1 VTGLNKLARTKHCS
15 LFCRRDK
22 EKSFV
27 TLSPG
32 HTSLPVS
39 TVEGRQRNP
48 DQQQVQQQQL
58 QQPATAAPQQLPTL
72 ARTTK
77 SGLLVYSSSDYSLNN
92 NNNNNNNNK
101 FVHSAM
107 TMSAYDESVKSAVH
121 VYEQVTML
129 LILFCA
135 VIYNFCTITI
145 EIIVYT

>member
-1 VTGLNKLARTKHCS
+1 M
-15 LFCRRDK
+15 
-22 EKSFV
+22 
-27 TLSPG
+27 TLPPG
-32 HTSLPVS
+32 HTSPPVS
-39 TVEGRQRNP
+39 TLEGRQRNP

-92 NNNNNNNNK
+92 NNNNNK

-121 VYEQVTML
+121 VYEQVKIL
-129 LILFCA
+129 LILF
-135 VIYNFCTITI
+135 VL
-145 EIIVYT
+145 

>member
-1 VTGLNKLARTKHCS
+1 MTLA
-15 LFCRRDK
+15 
-22 EKSFV
+22 
-27 TLSPG
+27 PG
-32 HTSLPVS
+32 HTSPPVS
-39 TVEGRQRNP
+39 TIEGRQRNP
-48 DQQQVQQQQL
+48 DQQQLQQQQL

-92 NNNNNNNNK
+92 NNNNNNK

-129 LILFCA
+129 LILF
-135 VIYNFCTITI
+135 VL
-145 EIIVYT
+145 